1 MEVQLKNSPEENST
15 CVILEAAAAEA
26 RGKPALGVSAPA
38 AAAGG
43 GESGGEAQR
52 ETAPL
57 CAKSSVVSGV
67 SSSAFETAMR
77 VSSESTNNLIASFD
91 ALDKQLLAAAAAG
104 MMIPLRGEG
113 DAAAGAGLKGIAGL
127 SEEALQLRW
136 DCQTVGAL
144 VGPPRGAVS

>member
-38 AAAGG
+38 AAA
-43 GESGGEAQR
+43 ESGGEAQR